1 MDFHFAS
8 IQKVAR
14 TTYRG
19 NTCKCLIA
27 SKRLRMQ
34 KKSCTCNF
42 LKSCR
47 CNFSKHTKTTG
58 NIDFFVRKVA
68 GAIFQMLQVQPF
80 FACAAFFVVSGYSK
94 CSDWSLMLE
103 CAVVIYNRKLDVVW
117 FTSSIHILR
126 EGFKSCQTILCI
138 PLWKLS
144 PIGVLPSLVVW
155 LVSISGLIALVVG
168 LAAGAGPATE
178 VPFLF
183 RVFFVCNKGKAKEVN
198 EEGVAKFGLAS
209 WWCWVWRSRCW
220 AAVPRPRCW
229 AWRAHAPQ
237 PQCWVIRRHGNGGSA
252 EGESAMGVSCR
263 AVNLFILIRWSRKKH
278 PNYVI

>member
-1 MDFHFAS
+1 
-8 IQKVAR
+8 
-14 TTYRG
+14 
-19 NTCKCLIA
+19 
-27 SKRLRMQ
+27 
-34 KKSCTCNF
+34 
-42 LKSCR
+42 
-47 CNFSKHTKTTG
+47 
-58 NIDFFVRKVA
+58 
-68 GAIFQMLQVQPF
+68 MLQVQLV
-80 FACAAFFVVSGYSK
+80 FACAAFFVVSGHSK

-117 FTSSIHILR
+117 FTSLIHIFR
-126 EGFKSCQTILCI
+126 ECFKNCQTILCI

-155 LVSISGLIALVVG
+155 LVGLSGLIALVVG

-183 RVFFVCNKGKAKEVN
+183 RVFFVCNKGEAKEVN

-229 AWRAHAPQ
+229 AWRAQGPRLQWWA
-237 PQCWVIRRHGNGGSA
+237 WWFLS
-252 EGESAMGVSCR
+252 
-263 AVNLFILIRWSRKKH
+263 
-278 PNYVI
+278 